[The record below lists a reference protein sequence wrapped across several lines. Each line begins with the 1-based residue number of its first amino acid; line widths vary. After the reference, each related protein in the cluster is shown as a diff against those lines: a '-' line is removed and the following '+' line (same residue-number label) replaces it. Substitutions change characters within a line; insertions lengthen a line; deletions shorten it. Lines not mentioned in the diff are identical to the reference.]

1 MSRLNLSVLAAVL
14 AFSVALPV
22 NLHAQI
28 EIPDQSSVEPPSPQP
43 TPYGPPV
50 VSPPNPPTVG
60 LIDIAPPGNLFILEV
75 DNFEY
80 TVSMLDR
87 FLAGISPIPMGLQML
102 ARAKLTQVLGNPQ
115 LSGVN
120 MNGTFG
126 LVGAMPA
133 GPVEPNRPLDPN
145 AIMFVAAAIPVTNF
159 EDFITANPN
168 MGQADTVGVFE
179 LKPAVSLS
187 NPSEKPPK
195 LIAKP
200 AGSFVLISL
209 DLHRDRLAAFAEQMA
224 ALAANVQPSNIPGPP
239 AELVGKPIRLYLDMQ
254 QVMTSILPRSIE
266 QIQKAQAA
274 MANVPGQ
281 SAAGGQIPPA
291 AVANLE
297 AITKNVQLQ
306 VMTLGINPSPDA
318 LNMSVGLTA
327 IPGSKTAG
335 LFSSTSPEL
344 QTSLASLQAKPPA
357 QWGADISAFAALP
370 NANTAAFLGTINI
383 VDLFKLASTMAP
395 AQFPAIDV
403 QTKSK
408 ILFAV
413 NPANGT
419 LLLDIAVPKEHL
431 TEVMTAAMAMQ
442 KQMLAG
448 PQKTQ
453 PTTVEQP
460 DSAVTP
466 ETTTGPSADTAPA
479 DLTTTAA
486 PSAAGPGVT
495 VVAARLVKFADV
507 QRGIFPLGQKDGYTL
522 SLMAELPA
530 PAIAVAAGSVE
541 KATTDTGKSLLP
553 PQPWDRRIKL
563 ARLSKD
569 RQAATFEI
577 DLLVPDENARGLAEL
592 SGTIEFL
599 TATGTKEVDLGSFDF
614 QTGAKAAQLGAV
626 VTLLQVDPFGKTPTV
641 LGLTLELPAEVLQSA
656 RFFDEAGTD
665 VKLRPYGY
673 TALGRTTTFKFSAPG
688 ELPKR
693 GRAVLTIHDNI
704 QKNEL
709 PFRIAGI
716 SLIGQ
721 SGF

>member
-1 MSRLNLSVLAAVL
+1 VIL
-14 AFSVALPV
+14 AFFVALPPS
-22 NLHAQI
+22 LYSPAAAGG
-28 EIPDQSSVEPPSPQP
+28 PDQPWPQAGDPSAEPPSWPRQGWPTPQP
-43 TPYGPPV
+43 TPYG
-50 VSPPNPPTVG
+50 PPTVG

-87 FLAGISPIPMGLQML
+87 FLAGVSPIPMGLQML
-102 ARAKLTQVLGNPQ
+102 TRAKLAEILGNPQ

-126 LVGAMPA
+126 FVAAMPAVSLSNPPAPGA

-168 MGQADTVGVFE
+168 MGQADAIGVFA
-179 LKPAVSLS
+179 LK
-187 NPSEKPPK
+187 SEKPPK
-195 LIAKP
+195 LIAKL
-200 AGSFVLISL
+200 AGNFVLISL
-209 DLHRDRLAAFAEQMA
+209 DLHHDRLAAFADQMA
-224 ALAANVQPSNIPGPP
+224 TLAANVQPSNMTGPP
-239 AELVGKPIRLYLDMQ
+239 PELAGKPIRLYLDMQ
-254 QVMTSILPRSIE
+254 QVLTSILPRSLE

-274 MANVPGQ
+274 MANMPGQ
-281 SAAGGQIPPA
+281 QIQIPPA

-297 AITKNVQLQ
+297 ALTKNVQLQ
-306 VMTLGINPSPDA
+306 LMTLGIKPSADLLNISVA
-318 LNMSVGLTA
+318 LAA

-357 QWGADISAFAALP
+357 EWGTDTSAFAALP
-370 NANTAAFLGTINI
+370 NAKTAAFLGTLNM
-383 VDLFKLASTMAP
+383 VDLLKLASTMAP

-408 ILFAV
+408 IVYAI

-419 LLLDIAVPKEHL
+419 LLLDVAVPKEHL

-442 KQMLAG
+442 KQMAAG

-460 DSAVTP
+460 DTALTR
-466 ETTTGPSADTAPA
+466 ETATGPSADAAPA

-530 PAIAVAAGSVE
+530 PAIAVAGGIIE

-592 SGTIEFL
+592 SGTIEYL
-599 TATGTKEVDLGSFDF
+599 TATGTQEVDLGSFDF
-614 QTGAKAAQLGAV
+614 QPGAKAAQLGAV

-641 LGLTLELPAEVLQSA
+641 LGLTLDLPSEVLQSA

-673 TALGRTTTFKFSAPG
+673 TALGRSTTFKFSAPG